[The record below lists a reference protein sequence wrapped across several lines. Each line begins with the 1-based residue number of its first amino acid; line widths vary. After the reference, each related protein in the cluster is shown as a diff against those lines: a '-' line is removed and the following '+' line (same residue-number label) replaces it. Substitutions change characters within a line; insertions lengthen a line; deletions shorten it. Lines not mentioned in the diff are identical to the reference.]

1 MAVINQI
8 YSLINNANKQAWGA
22 NALQVV
28 DERSLI
34 AMGDYVLNSG
44 NSASLDVWTGS
55 LVDQISK
62 IIFVN
67 RPLSV
72 DNLGLSRDESEWGA
86 ITVKYRVKPID
97 VEHNTEYDL
106 GNEDFDPFS
115 VVTPTVDRKMF
126 NKKGTYLA
134 KVTVTDQQIFTA
146 FTSEAQMQAFYSL
159 IYKQLDDAMTRSENA
174 WDHLA
179 LANFIGEKINLQAS
193 QTGKLHALNIL
204 AEYNEVFNKSL
215 TAAKVYTDGDFLR
228 YFASRVIELKGL
240 MAEETDAF
248 NASTGYVS
256 QTPAEYLQVFV
267 HNAIDARLPG
277 YLYSDT
283 YHNEMVTLAGYHTV
297 KYWQGIKNADGKYF
311 GNDATTAINVKL
323 ASDSTGATT
332 IEQGGILAVLM
343 DRDACGTFYNRPQA
357 ESWRVPTKGV
367 NSVKNVTREMFND
380 VYENGI
386 VIYVADVNVSADISE
401 QKKNEITTA
410 YGIDIDETQSN
421 VTINGFDVTAT
432 LAYVA
437 EATTFPMDKGHH
449 FLALEVDA
457 GGKTV
462 KIKVDPTQGAGW
474 VTLDSDGIFV
484 AQVNENTK
492 GIYLDVEGNIS
503 YITLHLTLQ
512 DQA

>member
-86 ITVKYRVKPID
+86 VTVKYRVKPID
-97 VEHNTEYDL
+97 VEHNNEYDL
-106 GNEDFDPFS
+106 GNEAFDPFS

-126 NKKGTYLA
+126 NKKGTYMA
-134 KVTVTDQQIFTA
+134 KVTITDKQIFTA

-179 LANFIGEKINLQAS
+179 LANFIGEKINLQGT
-193 QTGKLHALNIL
+193 QTTKLHAINIL
-204 AEYNEVFNKSL
+204 AEYNNTFGKAL
-215 TAAKVYTDGDFLR
+215 KARKAYTDGDFLR
-228 YFASRVIELKGL
+228 YFASRLIELKGL

-283 YHNEMVTLAGYHTV
+283 YHNEMVTLDGYHTV
-297 KYWQGIKNADGKYF
+297 KYWQGIKASGGKYF

-323 ASDSTGATT
+323 ASDSTGATV
-332 IEQGGILAVLM
+332 IAQDGILAVLM
-343 DRDACGTFYNRPQA
+343 DRDAVGTFYDRPQA
-357 ESWRVPTKGV
+357 ESVRIPLKGV
-367 NSVKNVTREMFND
+367 NSFKNITREMFND

-386 VIYVADVNVSADISE
+386 VIYIEDVESDIPTTKTIVAGNSVNIISNKPIKSVESSATTYATVTLVDDLE
-401 QKKNEITTA
+401 FKIT
-410 YGIDIDETQSN
+410 G
-421 VTINGFDVTAT
+421 VTAGSAT
-432 LAYVA
+432 VTVVCLDGETVEVA
-437 EATTFPMDKGHH
+437 VTVNAAT
-449 FLALEVDA
+449 
-457 GGKTV
+457 
-462 KIKVDPTQGAGW
+462 
-474 VTLDSDGIFV
+474 
-484 AQVNENTK
+484 
-492 GIYLDVEGNIS
+492 
-503 YITLHLTLQ
+503 
-512 DQA
+512 